1 MKTHGH
7 LSAEHIQ
14 AFLDG
19 ALSQGEMALTQ
30 EHSVSCARCQ
40 AEIEAWRLL
49 FDELEE
55 LPELAP
61 SVTLSEPV
69 LAALPVRAPAGLAGG
84 SWLDWLS
91 RPGSVEHLGPDAVQA
106 YLDGALTPGHRAQLS
121 AHVTDC
127 ESCRADVTGWQTL
140 FAELEAIAE
149 VTPSAGFAER
159 VMERVQIRPAVAVA
173 PRPLAARVRAW
184 ARSWVPT
191 DLRRLV
197 PAWAGR
203 VVPRS
208 RRAWAVVA
216 SVAATPTL
224 AVAAGAWLLFSHPLL
239 TPGYLAS
246 YLWWKASGLVGAV
259 AGGAWGTM
267 MDATAGLRSS
277 AVTEAV
283 TGSGGGLMLT
293 GVGLTALMAASLWI
307 LYRNL
312 FASTAHTRYAQ
323 ITS

>member
-7 LSAEHIQ
+7 LSAESIQ

-19 ALSQGEMALTQ
+19 ELPQGEMARIQ

-61 SVTLSEPV
+61 PVTLSERV
-69 LAALPVRAPAGLAGG
+69 LAALPRRASAGLAGG
-84 SWLDWLS
+84 SWLDRLS
-91 RPGSVEHLGPDAVQA
+91 RHGSAEHLRPGAVQA
-106 YLDGALTPGHRAQLS
+106 YVDGALTPGHQAQLS

-127 ESCRADVTGWQTL
+127 ESCRAEVASWRTL
-140 FAELEAIAE
+140 FAELESLSE
-149 VTPSAGFAER
+149 LTPSAGFAER
-159 VMERVQIRPAVAVA
+159 VMDRVQIGPSVAVA
-173 PRPLAARVRAW
+173 PKPLAARVRAW

-191 DLRRLV
+191 DLRRLA
-197 PAWAGR
+197 PAWAGS

-246 YLWWKASGLVGAV
+246 YLWWKASGLIGAI

-267 MDATAGLRSS
+267 MDVTTDLRNST
-277 AVTEAV
+277 VVEAV
-283 TGSGGGLMLT
+283 TGSAGGLMLT
-293 GVGLTALMAASLWI
+293 GVGFTALMAASLWI

-312 FASTAHTRYAQ
+312 FASTTHTRYAQ